1 MHPNSKMFW
10 ILPSAVIIKIQFI
23 IWNFSI
29 QWNWLPRA
37 SRTDLWKT
45 KIENKN
51 FFKVYDWELANSN
64 ENFRLKDFCQNFER
78 KQIEIN
84 YSTDSCKRSCKFC
97 WGKALRKIKLL
108 ILIKKFISI
117 CFPFLRSL
125 IIRRCPQASAAGKS
139 FLISF
144 STETILG
151 LNDDVC

>member
-1 MHPNSKMFW
+1 MHPTSKMFL
-10 ILPSAVIIKIQFI
+10 ILPSAVIIKIHFI

-51 FFKVYDWELANSN
+51 FFKVYHWELANSN
-64 ENFRLKDFCQNFER
+64 ENFRFKDFCQNFER

-84 YSTDSCKRSCKFC
+84 YSTDSCKWSCEFC

-117 CFPFLRSL
+117 CFPFFAQPHNSKMPASECSWK
-125 IIRRCPQASAAGKS
+125 IIFN
-139 FLISF
+139 FLLHGNYSR
-144 STETILG
+144 T
-151 LNDDVC
+151 